1 MVTLQIGSDVGP
13 HSTHREQD
21 RRTPVAACKATI
33 VQSTECGQGYT
44 RYGKEEGDSYFVG
57 AGDFVAVNSSRVP
70 RDKQHGRRQEAY
82 STINVPVMFA

>member
-1 MVTLQIGSDVGP
+1 VGP

-21 RRTPVAACKATI
+21 RRTPIAACKTTI
-33 VQSTECGQGYT
+33 VQSTECGQGLKKKRET
-44 RYGKEEGDSYFVG
+44 GYFVG
-57 AGDFVAVNSSRVP
+57 DGSFVAVNFSPVP